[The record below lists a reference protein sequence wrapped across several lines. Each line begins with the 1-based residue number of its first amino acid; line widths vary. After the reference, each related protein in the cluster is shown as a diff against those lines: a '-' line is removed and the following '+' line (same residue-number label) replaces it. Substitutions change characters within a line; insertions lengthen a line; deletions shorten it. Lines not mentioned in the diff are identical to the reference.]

1 MRVRATF
8 LFGILCSALAAQE
21 SAPLAE
27 AERLLG
33 QRKYA
38 AAEKALAEILAAEP
52 GNSRAHGNLAL
63 ALLAQRKTREAI
75 DEGRLAAAFGP
86 DLPEARYIYGL
97 TLAAG
102 GYPREAAR
110 ELEKGL
116 AGRPDAP
123 APLGALADAYATTGD
138 SRAAGLYRRLIALE
152 PSVPRHRASL
162 AEHLWRTGQ
171 PEEGNRVMDEAL
183 KAYPSNEDLL
193 LRYGRALVRQ
203 HRSLDGAAR
212 LEAARGAGATGEA
225 FALLL
230 ASAYA
235 EGGRAADAERVLEAA
250 AQTYPA
256 SADVA
261 AELGRLRLGAG
272 NAGGALPSLEAAA
285 RLNPRSAATQL
296 DLGSACE
303 TLGRLDEAEAAYR
316 EAVRLAPKLPR
327 ARQELGRLL
336 LRRGKPEGAEVEL
349 ALHRDTSEK
358 GVQKRSGNEGP
369 TGELALGFARLKEG
383 DAPAALEVFARL
395 PESTDSLIGRS
406 EALSRLGRHGEAIRA
421 LERARLL
428 DPEEPGLASLLAAE
442 RTRAAEPR

>member
-1 MRVRATF
+1 MRIRAAL
-8 LFGILCSALAAQE
+8 LFGIFCGALAAQE

-27 AERLLG
+27 AEKLLA

-52 GNSRAHGNLAL
+52 RNARAHGNLAL
-63 ALLAQRKTREAI
+63 AFLAQGKKREAM

-138 SRAAGLYRRLIALE
+138 PRAAGLYRKLIALE

-162 AEHLWRTGQ
+162 AEHLWRIGQ
-171 PEEGNRVMDEAL
+171 PEEGNRVMEEAL
-183 KAYPSNEDLL
+183 KAFPSNEDLH

-212 LEAARGAGATGEA
+212 LEAARELGATGEA

-235 EGGRAADAERVLEAA
+235 EGGRGTEAERVLEAA
-250 AQTYPA
+250 ARTYPA

-261 AELGRLRLGAG
+261 AELGRLRLAAG
-272 NAGGALPSLEAAA
+272 NAEGALPSLETAA
-285 RLNPRSAATQL
+285 RLNPRSAVTRL
-296 DLGSACE
+296 DLGRACE
-303 TLGRLDEAEAAYR
+303 TLGKLDEAEAAYR
-316 EAVRLAPKLPR
+316 AAVRLAPKLPR
-327 ARQELGRLL
+327 ARYALGRLL
-336 LRRGKPEGAEVEL
+336 LKRGKREEAEAEL
-349 ALHRDTSEK
+349 ALHRDAYEK
-358 GVQKRSGNEGP
+358 GVKKVSENEAL

-383 DAPAALEVFARL
+383 DAPAALEIFARL

-406 EALSRLGRHGEAIRA
+406 EALSRLGRHGEAVRA
-421 LERARLL
+421 LERARSL
-428 DPEEPGLASLLAAE
+428 DPEEPRLAPMLAAE

>member
-27 AERLLG
+27 AEKLLG
-33 QRKYA
+33 ERKYA

-52 GNSRAHGNLAL
+52 GNARAHGNLAL
-63 ALLAQRKTREAI
+63 AFLAQRKTREAI

-123 APLGALADAYATTGD
+123 APLGALADAYAATGD

-152 PSVPRHRASL
+152 PSVPRHRAS
-162 AEHLWRTGQ
+162 
-171 PEEGNRVMDEAL
+171 
-183 KAYPSNEDLL
+183 
-193 LRYGRALVRQ
+193 
-203 HRSLDGAAR
+203 
-212 LEAARGAGATGEA
+212 RGAP
-225 FALLL
+225 L
-230 ASAYA
+230 AHRAA
-235 EGGRAADAERVLEAA
+235 EGGKSGDGRGAQGLSLERGSSPALRPRPRAPAPFLGRRRAPGSRPRGRRDGRGLRPAPRQRLRRGGPAADAERVLEAA
-250 AQTYPA
+250 AETYPA

-261 AELGRLRLGAG
+261 AELGRLRLAAG
-272 NAGGALPSLEAAA
+272 NAEGALPSLEAAA

-316 EAVRLAPKLPR
+316 AAVRLAPKLPR
-327 ARQELGRLL
+327 ARQALGRLL
-336 LRRGKPEGAEVEL
+336 VRRGKPEEAEVEL
-349 ALHRDTSEK
+349 ALHRDASEK
-358 GVQKRSGNEGP
+358 GAPKSPGTKARRASWPSLSPVSRRGTLRRRSRSSPGCP
-369 TGELALGFARLKEG
+369 R
-383 DAPAALEVFARL
+383 AP
-395 PESTDSLIGRS
+395 
-406 EALSRLGRHGEAIRA
+406 IR
-421 LERARLL
+421 
-428 DPEEPGLASLLAAE
+428 
-442 RTRAAEPR
+442 